1 MFLSWYSAFEKALIG
16 TDNHDASF
24 IFSDL
29 LGTPNQN
36 LKSQIL
42 FFCITCFDHPALI
55 TCSIRL
61 ERFWNDFHPHPSPES
76 ESQIKTSNTRKRIYK
91 GPLDDQS
98 PPWYLEKMSPLRG
111 NMFSSSIAPSSSSL
125 RTFSLYFIM
134 RWYWMLAVCHSS
146 LSRQLD
152 FTFFGYGPMAIWPYG
167 HIWPFLAIYG
177 LMAIGPYAINMGKW
191 GIPGKIY
198 KNVAQQC

>member
-1 MFLSWYSAFEKALIG
+1 MAKGRLVDCPTRWSLY
-16 TDNHDASF
+16 HDASF

-61 ERFWNDFHPHPSPES
+61 ERFWTDFHPHPSPES

-98 PPWYLEKMSPLRG
+98 PPQYLEKMSPLRG
-111 NMFSSSIAPSSSSL
+111 NMTPPYSSLVLMKISNPPPPSPPPPLSSTILSFFQLLLISSS
-125 RTFSLYFIM
+125 
-134 RWYWMLAVCHSS
+134 HS
-146 LSRQLD
+146 LSCWRFHRATLQ
-152 FTFFGYGPMAIWPYG
+152 PPPWRR
-167 HIWPFLAIYG
+167 
-177 LMAIGPYAINMGKW
+177 
-191 GIPGKIY
+191 
-198 KNVAQQC
+198 